1 MAGYRDTSN
10 YEPLGRRRRSTRLEK
25 TVAAFA
31 FLAGLLIIVGVF
43 ADSQSAP
50 PYLRALDWGFA
61 PLGLVEFGMAWVY
74 FERARAN
81 RPEETYSPRSLRLT
95 ALFFILLGV
104 ALVGVGV
111 SHHFKGA

>member
-1 MAGYRDTSN
+1 MAGYRDISS
-10 YEPLGRRRRSTRLEK
+10 YEPLGRRRPSTRLEK

-31 FLAGLLIIVGVF
+31 FLAGLLMILGVF

-50 PYLRALDWGFA
+50 AYLKALDWGMA

-74 FERARAN
+74 IERAKAN
-81 RPEETYSPRSLRLT
+81 RPEENYSPRALRLT